1 MDCNLWVHP
10 LECCSCFALRH
21 VNSLQQHV
29 NNLEK
34 DYDDLNDE
42 VAKGENSSYD
52 AASSPEYLTL

>member
-1 MDCNLWVHP
+1 MDYNLWVNQ
-10 LECCSCFALRH
+10 LECCSSFALRH

-34 DYDDLNDE
+34 DYDNLNDE

-52 AASSPEYLTL
+52 EASSPKYLTL